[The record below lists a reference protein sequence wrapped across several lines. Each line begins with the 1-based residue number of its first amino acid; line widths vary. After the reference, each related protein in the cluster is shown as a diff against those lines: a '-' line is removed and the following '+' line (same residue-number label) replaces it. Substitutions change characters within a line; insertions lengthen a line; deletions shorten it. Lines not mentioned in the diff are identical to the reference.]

1 MDITKYK
8 NKNLICLK
16 TGAKANIINYFD
28 DQNASFVKVN
38 INVKFN
44 DTALQVLKTIE
55 LEERN
60 ELRVELLLSNI
71 QPNDKTLVFCKNID
85 FAI

>member
-16 TGAKANIINYFD
+16 TGAKAKIINYFD

-44 DTALQVLKTIE
+44 DTTLQVLKTIE
-55 LEERN
+55 LE
-60 ELRVELLLSNI
+60 
-71 QPNDKTLVFCKNID
+71 
-85 FAI
+85 

>member
-16 TGAKANIINYFD
+16 TGAKAKIINYFD

-44 DTALQVLKTIE
+44 DTPLQVLKTEE
-55 LEERN
+55 L
-60 ELRVELLLSNI
+60 
-71 QPNDKTLVFCKNID
+71 
-85 FAI
+85 

>member
-16 TGAKANIINYFD
+16 TGAKVKIINYFNAL
-28 DQNASFVKVN
+28 NASYVEVS

-44 DTALQVLKTIE
+44 YTTLQVLKTLE
-55 LEERN
+55 LEE
-60 ELRVELLLSNI
+60 LGKQFKFV
-71 QPNDKTLVFCKNID
+71 
-85 FAI
+85 

>member
-16 TGAKANIINYFD
+16 TGAKAKIINCFD

-44 DTALQVLKTIE
+44 DTTLQVLKTIE
-55 LEERN
+55 LEE
-60 ELRVELLLSNI
+60 LRKQFKFV
-71 QPNDKTLVFCKNID
+71 
-85 FAI
+85 

>member
-16 TGAKANIINYFD
+16 TGAKAKIINYFD
-28 DQNASFVKVN
+28 DQNDLYVKVS

-44 DTALQVLKTIE
+44 YTILQVLKT
-55 LEERN
+55 
-60 ELRVELLLSNI
+60 VEFEKLGK
-71 QPNDKTLVFCKNID
+71 QFKFV
-85 FAI
+85 

>member
-16 TGAKANIINYFD
+16 TGDKAKIINYFD

-44 DTALQVLKTIE
+44 DTTLQVLKTIE
-55 LEERN
+55 LEE
-60 ELRVELLLSNI
+60 LRKQFKFV
-71 QPNDKTLVFCKNID
+71 
-85 FAI
+85 